1 MTGTANTSGFYGKL
15 PCRGDFLQR
24 RAPAPFV
31 DVWDAW
37 LQECMHASKEQ
48 LQDAWL
54 DAYLTG
60 PVWRFV
66 LDAGVCGDT
75 CYAGVL
81 VPSVDRVGRYFPLTV
96 VAPVRAE
103 HCPLDVACGAGAWFD
118 AAEALVLDALE
129 AESLDID
136 AFDESIA
143 RLREPLAGVD
153 GSESASLMQMLG
165 DSAFALNGGR
175 YHVPLASTQSLQRAL
190 NVLAYRELSR
200 ALQPLTL
207 WWTEGSKALGA
218 SWLSLRGLPEAQA
231 FTAMLSGDW
240 TASGWTS
247 VANAGGDARPAPTSH
262 SPGPSHQSPN
272 TSPQSPVAS
281 LQSLVTSNE

>member
-1 MTGTANTSGFYGKL
+1 MMGTAHTSGFYGKL

-66 LDAGVCGDT
+66 LDAGVCGDS
-75 CYAGVL
+75 CYAGIL

-96 VAPVRAE
+96 VAPVRAG
-103 HCPLDVACGAGAWFD
+103 HCPLDVACGGSAWFD

-129 AESLDID
+129 AEALDVD
-136 AFDESIA
+136 AFDEGVA
-143 RLREPLAGVD
+143 NLREPLAAESA
-153 GSESASLMQMLG
+153 SESASLMRTLG
-165 DSAFALNGGR
+165 DSAFPLNDVR
-175 YHVPLASTQSLQRAL
+175 WHVPLDSAQSLQRAV
-190 NVLAYRELSR
+190 NVLAYKEMSR
-200 ALQPLTL
+200 GLKPLTL
-207 WWTEGSKALGA
+207 WWTEGSQALGA
-218 SWLSLRGLPEAQA
+218 SWLALRGLPEASA
-231 FTAMLSGDW
+231 FTAMLSGNW
-240 TASGWTS
+240 TGSGWTS
-247 VANAGGDARPAPTSH
+247 VADVGARSEARPVT
-262 SPGPSHQSPN
+262 
-272 TSPQSPVAS
+272 S

>member
-1 MTGTANTSGFYGKL
+1 MMDTANGIGFYGKL

-24 RAPAPFV
+24 RAPMPFV

-66 LDAGVCGDT
+66 LDADVCGEDS
-75 CYAGVL
+75 YAGIL

-96 VAPVRAE
+96 VAQLAAGQ
-103 HCPLDVACGAGAWFD
+103 CPLDVACDASAWFE

-129 AESLDID
+129 AETLDID

-143 RLREPLAGVD
+143 RLGEPLAMERARESSSLMHALPGNEAPMHSTRWQVPL
-153 GSESASLMQMLG
+153 ESA
-165 DSAFALNGGR
+165 R
-175 YHVPLASTQSLQRAL
+175 SLQRAI
-190 NVLAYRELSR
+190 NVFAYREMSR
-200 ALQPLTL
+200 AMEPLTL
-207 WWTEGSKALGA
+207 WWTEGSQRLHA
-218 SWLSLRGLPEAQA
+218 SWLTMRGLPEARA
-231 FTAMLSGDW
+231 FASMLSDNPLPE
-240 TASGWTS
+240 A
-247 VANAGGDARPAPTSH
+247 
-262 SPGPSHQSPN
+262 
-272 TSPQSPVAS
+272 
-281 LQSLVTSNE
+281 